1 VTRQRLIKKDSFM
14 SQLRDSLCA
23 FAAGA
28 VVSCVVYVAT
38 ALPAET
44 RASIDNFMFKPDTIT
59 VPIGTTVAWQNDDEI
74 PHTVTSVDGTF
85 HSTALDTKDKFSF
98 TFDKAGTFE
107 YFCRLHPYMKGKI
120 VVAS

>member
-1 VTRQRLIKKDSFM
+1 M
-14 SQLRDSLCA
+14 SLLCDSLCA

-28 VVSCVVYVAT
+28 AVSCVVSGAT

-44 RASIDNFMFKPDTIT
+44 RTSIDNFMFKPDTVT
-59 VPIGTTVAWQNDDEI
+59 VPVGTTVVWQNDDDT

-85 HSTALDTKDKFSF
+85 HSLALDTKDKFSF

-107 YFCRLHPYMKGKI
+107 YFCRLHPRMKGK
-120 VVAS
+120 VVVGS